1 MGEENDQQ
9 EVAAK
14 MQEAVFAKVVWEEEG
29 MVKIVRILTDSAKD
43 IDEDAYRMF
52 MERIE
57 RMAPLGNKCLV
68 YKDDEGDE
76 VFITDYMD
84 LLNAFYINKL
94 SCEPPGTRYITVVVK
109 SDTSRKKISQQTSAL
124 KRPLTT
130 ISPELEHALC
140 HVLDVRPSQLHEKA
154 EKKDNADKEE
164 WVESDENWSR

>member
-1 MGEENDQQ
+1 MNAVEPFFLMGEENDQQ

-76 VFITDYMD
+76 VSECVIV
-84 LLNAFYINKL
+84 IERV
-94 SCEPPGTRYITVVVK
+94 SVVVF
-109 SDTSRKKISQQTSAL
+109 L
-124 KRPLTT
+124 
-130 ISPELEHALC
+130 
-140 HVLDVRPSQLHEKA
+140 
-154 EKKDNADKEE
+154 
-164 WVESDENWSR
+164 